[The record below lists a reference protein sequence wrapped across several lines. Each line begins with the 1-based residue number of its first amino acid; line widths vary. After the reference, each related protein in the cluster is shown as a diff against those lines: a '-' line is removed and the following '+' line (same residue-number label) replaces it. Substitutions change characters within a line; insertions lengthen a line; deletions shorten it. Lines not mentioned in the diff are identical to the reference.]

1 MKMEKAAATV
11 LIKMVVVVVVVV
23 VFMTEGRLHNY
34 VFISNFVVRC
44 APLSVGS

>member
-1 MKMEKAAATV
+1 MEKAAATV
-11 LIKMVVVVVVVV
+11 LIKMVVVVVV
-23 VFMTEGRLHNY
+23 FMTEGSLHNY